1 MLLHRPVARGRLRGL
16 INPPELSSQVS
27 CDYIATALHEWKSCC
42 ESVNHGRDPVF
53 CCAQEQKGV
62 QSVKLL
68 REALWMT
75 ENIGQKFSTLCTVF
89 QRLCTLCVVCL

>member
-1 MLLHRPVARGRLRGL
+1 LLHRPVARGRLRVRSTPL
-16 INPPELSSQVS
+16 NLAHRYH
-27 CDYIATALHEWKSCC
+27 DYIATALHELKSCC
-42 ESVNHGRDPVF
+42 ESVKHGRDPVF